1 MKSRIIKRSI
11 KIAGHKSSV
20 SLEDEFWDGL
30 QEIASREKMPLA
42 TLVGQIYDAHD
53 SSNLSSS
60 IRLFVLNDLRA
71 CLGLRQ
77 SQNGEERTNTGM
89 VELSASLIGQFGSSA
104 FRLSTTSVSMSLT
117 GSCFSSELAPRPFHY
132 GIRGRGGTI

>member
-1 MKSRIIKRSI
+1 VKSRIIKRSI

-89 VELSASLIGQFGSSA
+89 V
-104 FRLSTTSVSMSLT
+104 
-117 GSCFSSELAPRPFHY
+117 
-132 GIRGRGGTI
+132 